1 MTSLPSA
8 GGQLVKLGLYNTQ
21 QSDSQPHTIVLLC
34 LTLTGKMYRLWHY
47 GKTQW
52 KCSEPWVITFKYKP
66 SVCYISLFFSFEK
79 NANNNKW
86 KWWRWNLLYLLANFD
101 KHANRTCIA
110 TIRACHSVYKRETD
124 TTEFTDL
131 WMLPACYW
139 THERHGHSAPHW
151 LQLDSLC
158 SAAHRPTRTH
168 ADTGSRLY
176 LTSARSR
183 GRDLSMLYLA
193 DTQRHN
199 YTRFTHGELSINH
212 TTVTETYNW

>member
-1 MTSLPSA
+1 MNRY
-8 GGQLVKLGLYNTQ
+8 QK
-21 QSDSQPHTIVLLC
+21 
-34 LTLTGKMYRLWHY
+34 
-47 GKTQW
+47 GKTNLDFTEARVSEWQW
-52 KCSEPWVITFKYKP
+52 HQVGHMQVGILLLTDNHATNPPLSFLQAGCP
-66 SVCYISLFFSFEK
+66 SCRPTNSVE
-79 NANNNKW
+79 AH
-86 KWWRWNLLYLLANFD
+86 LYLLANFD

-124 TTEFTDL
+124 MTEFTDL

-139 THERHGHSAPHW
+139 TRERHGHSAPHW

-199 YTRFTHGELSINH
+199 YTRFTHGQLSINH